1 MNISR
6 FNFLNRSVL
15 ILLLSVSLST
25 CFAQQQHK
33 LVIVTF
39 GNSTTAPRAGVNKV
53 YAVRINELLTAA
65 GIDNTVINAG
75 IGGSHTGSIKDN
87 SFIKIEHAMDRF
99 DKSVLNNHPDWV
111 TMNFG
116 LNDAYQ
122 DQGEHGPS
130 RIPVDKYREN
140 LTYFIDQIQK
150 QNGHVILLT
159 PNPLGKKYEIWRYN
173 RVKQYMKVTKKL
185 ARKKHIPLINS
196 WKLFYGYVKNNP
208 KGIDLLLMDG
218 IHPNDTGHQLIADA
232 IAKIIINSVNNE
244 KVH

>member
-1 MNISR
+1 MNR
-6 FNFLNRSVL
+6 NLLNFSNRSIL
-15 ILLLSVSLST
+15 IILLCFSLGT
-25 CFAQQQHK
+25 CCFAQQHQ
-33 LVIVTF
+33 LIIVTF

-65 GIDNTVINAG
+65 GIDNKVINSG

-87 SFIKIEHAMDRF
+87 NFIKIEHAMDRF

-140 LTYFIDQIQK
+140 LTYFIDQVEK

-173 RVKQYMKVTKKL
+173 RVKEYMKVTKKL

-196 WKLFYGYVKNNP
+196 WKLFYGYVKNDP

-218 IHPNDTGHQLIADA
+218 IHPNDIGHQLIADA
-232 IAKIIINSVNNE
+232 ISKIIINSVNNQ
-244 KVH
+244 KAR